1 MVMACTPMIGGIP
14 FPRLC
19 LQIANSS
26 HPYVCVLLCAL
37 GTAKIKHELWAADT
51 RTISSLCC
59 QHSHSLLIPCWMIL
73 NKMVKIRCLE
83 TLPTNTQ
90 SKKNFFFQDKDWS
103 LSCNAARITVKEPNI
118 RLQCLNIEC

>member
-1 MVMACTPMIGGIP
+1 MVMACTPIIGDIP

-51 RTISSLCC
+51 
-59 QHSHSLLIPCWMIL
+59 
-73 NKMVKIRCLE
+73 
-83 TLPTNTQ
+83 
-90 SKKNFFFQDKDWS
+90 
-103 LSCNAARITVKEPNI
+103 
-118 RLQCLNIEC
+118 